1 MPSHKSPPLEMHKI
15 QQIIEKCKLL
25 EKNLSERRIA
35 VFYSGMF
42 TKRVPCYKAWTYIK
56 MIMFAGIIAITL
68 LLCTLSVVLK
78 DPTIP
83 RGSKRID
90 ICYQ

>member
-1 MPSHKSPPLEMHKI
+1 
-15 QQIIEKCKLL
+15 
-25 EKNLSERRIA
+25 
-35 VFYSGMF
+35 
-42 TKRVPCYKAWTYIK
+42 